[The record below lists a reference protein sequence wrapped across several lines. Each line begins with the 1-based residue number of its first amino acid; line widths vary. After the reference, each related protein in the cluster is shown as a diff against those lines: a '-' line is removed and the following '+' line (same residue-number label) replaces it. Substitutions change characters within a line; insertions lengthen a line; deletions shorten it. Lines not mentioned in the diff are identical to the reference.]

1 MSSTTGDPAMLASK
15 AIDADSHD
23 NPWLYV
29 LLALLGTAGF
39 FYVNLA
45 AAIVDGL
52 VGTLGFTSAQAGTV
66 MSANIYGA
74 SAGGLL
80 AVFLVRRFPWRPV
93 LVGLLCVLLALELAS
108 LFVHAYA
115 VLLPLRALDGLVGGT
130 SVGLA
135 LSLLARTHNPERAF
149 GALLVF
155 QFVFGGLGSMWL
167 PGLVKAH
174 GTWVLF
180 IVMAAMDLAAV
191 ITAVFLRMRDSKQ
204 TRPRAVVGAS
214 ARRVFW
220 LTAATLLALFLF
232 QAAQMGLFA
241 FIIPLGENSALS
253 LPFISQTVGWT
264 TWIGALGAVCVIA
277 FGVRMGRA
285 RPLAIAMVLTLL
297 GMAGLYLSQHKPI
310 FFAANATTAITW
322 SFVVPYLFGI
332 VSMLDRS
339 GRLATLAGFVS
350 GLGLA
355 SGPLVAGWLARPH
368 DFVPMIS
375 AALAFLAV
383 SAVAMLIASV
393 RVDRLNRNVTNEVA

>member
-1 MSSTTGDPAMLASK
+1 MNSTAEDSMTTVAASPSAPAH
-15 AIDADSHD
+15 DS
-23 NPWLYV
+23 PWLYV

-52 VGTLGFTSAQAGTV
+52 TGTLGFTSAQAGSV

-74 SAGGLL
+74 SVGGLV

-93 LVGLLCVLLALELAS
+93 LVGLLCVLLVLELAS
-108 LFVHAYA
+108 LFAHSYS

-130 SVGLA
+130 SVGIA
-135 LSLLARTHNPERAF
+135 LSLLARTHNPDRAF

-167 PGLVKAH
+167 PGLVKEH

-180 IVMAAMDLAAV
+180 TVMAAMDLAA
-191 ITAVFLRMRDSKQ
+191 IIAAVFLRMHTDARGKTGTTTS
-204 TRPRAVVGAS
+204 AS
-214 ARRVFW
+214 AARIFW

-241 FIIPLGENSALS
+241 FIIPLGENGALT
-253 LPFISQTVGWT
+253 LPFITQTVGWT
-264 TWIGALGAVCVIA
+264 TWIGALGAVCVIV
-277 FGVRMGRA
+277 FGARMGRA
-285 RPLAIAMVLTLL
+285 RPLAIAMVFTLV
-297 GMAGLYLSQHKPI
+297 GISGLYLAHHKAI
-310 FFAANATTAITW
+310 FFAANSISSITW

-375 AALAFLAV
+375 VALVFLV
-383 SAVAMLIASV
+383 MSGVAMTLVSI
-393 RVDRLNRNVTNEVA
+393 RVDRLDARLAKEVV

>member
-1 MSSTTGDPAMLASK
+1 MNEATTSPAVAV
-15 AIDADSHD
+15 AARETAARDS
-23 NPWLYV
+23 PWLYV

-52 VGTLGFTSAQAGTV
+52 TGTLGFTSAQAGTV

-74 SAGGLL
+74 SLGGLI
-80 AVFLVRRFPWRPV
+80 AVFIVRRFPWRRV
-93 LVGLLCVLLALELAS
+93 LVASLGVLLALELVS
-108 LFVHAYA
+108 LSVHSYS
-115 VLLPLRALDGLVGGT
+115 VLLPLRVVDGLVGGT
-130 SVGLA
+130 SVGVA
-135 LSLLARTHNPERAF
+135 LSLLARTNNPDRAF

-167 PGLVKAH
+167 PGLVKEH

-180 IVMAAMDLAAV
+180 VCMAAMDLAAV
-191 ITAVFLRMRDSKQ
+191 ITAIFLRMRDDMRGK
-204 TRPRAVVGAS
+204 TGAAAS
-214 ARRVFW
+214 VPVARIFR

-241 FIIPLGENSALS
+241 FIIPLGENSALT

-264 TWIGALGAVCVIA
+264 TWIGALGAVCVIV
-277 FGVRMGRA
+277 FGTRMGRV
-285 RPLAIAMVLTLL
+285 RPLVIAMIATLL
-297 GMAGLYLSQHKPI
+297 GMAGLYLAQHKSV
-310 FFAANATTAITW
+310 FFAANSITAITW

-332 VSMLDRS
+332 ASMLDRT

-355 SGPLVAGWLARPH
+355 SGPLIAGWLAQPH

-375 AALAFLAV
+375 VALVFLVA
-383 SAVAMLIASV
+383 SGVAMTLVSI
-393 RVDRLNRNVTNEVA
+393 RVDRLEATLAKEVV